1 MRKKVH
7 NPAVSPNGKHW
18 YKIILPVLA
27 VVIVG
32 WTLRELL
39 SRPDTPAQIPVVPE
53 PGPVEFVVEESA
65 ATIEMTGTART
76 APPPVAVSLAKLTLR
91 GVLASTERELSLAI
105 IANDG
110 GVERYFMLEDTIF
123 DTAVLKEIHQY
134 HVVILRDGQRRIL
147 RLSKDASEWDEEPS
161 LELKRGRLLDD
172 YRNAILTGDYEKFVG
187 VAGYRPAYKGS
198 DMYGFEIVSQSKK
211 GDAFLRQ
218 AGLEAGDVVTSI
230 NGHELATDFEYLKYL
245 ANNIKTMT
253 DMNIGVERAGTILFF
268 TYTTGASTEQK
279 QPPQSPDAGPEKRRA
294 PANPVQEGLLKNN

>member
-1 MRKKVH
+1 
-7 NPAVSPNGKHW
+7 
-18 YKIILPVLA
+18 
-27 VVIVG
+27 
-32 WTLRELL
+32 
-39 SRPDTPAQIPVVPE
+39 
-53 PGPVEFVVEESA
+53 
-65 ATIEMTGTART
+65 
-76 APPPVAVSLAKLTLR
+76 
-91 GVLASTERELSLAI
+91 
-105 IANDG
+105 
-110 GVERYFMLEDTIF
+110 
-123 DTAVLKEIHQY
+123 VLKEIHQY
-134 HVVILRDGQRRIL
+134 HVVILRNGQRRIL

-268 TYTTGASTEQK
+268 TYTTGASTEQI
-279 QPPQSPDAGPEKRRA
+279 QAPQSPGAEPEKIRV
-294 PANPVQEGLLKNN
+294 PANAIQEGLLKDD